1 MWQFIL
7 STVTVHVVL
16 CLGTGKKRVF
26 PSHMMSHE
34 KRSLLTFSEKLWTE
48 IWMALYTNL
57 VTLAVTRIVLV
68 SSEPEIN
75 VNDMVKGVTLSS
87 GHSNPGTNSAK
98 RSK

>member
-1 MWQFIL
+1 
-7 STVTVHVVL
+7 
-16 CLGTGKKRVF
+16 
-26 PSHMMSHE
+26 MSHE
-34 KRSLLTFSEKLWTE
+34 KWTAHIQWETLE